1 MWRDDRV
8 PPRSPRRRRARPLAP
23 AGRHRAEPYAA
34 VVGYLVAEVF
44 GSLPRLIG
52 DTEQLYRAHLRAV
65 MFGMGFDPTLINAAD
80 AQHHGQR

>member
-1 MWRDDRV
+1 M
-8 PPRSPRRRRARPLAP
+8 
-23 AGRHRAEPYAA
+23 
-34 VVGYLVAEVF
+34 VGYLVAEVF